1 MVTGHSGRFPLFKG
15 ATRLPTFA
23 GVPRTVFLATFMA
36 CATLFLTIH
45 MWAVALFALAWFI
58 EFCVAKHDDRIFR
71 VISLAIK
78 TKGFNLINS
87 PFTKKWGGSSYSPVD
102 YEGR

>member
-1 MVTGHSGRFPLFKG
+1 MATGHSGRFPLFKG

-23 GVPRTVFLATFMA
+23 GVPRTAFLATFMT

-45 MWAVALFALAWFI
+45 LWALALFALAWFI
-58 EFCVAKHDDRIFR
+58 EFCIAKHDDRIFR
-71 VISLAIK
+71 IIALAVR
-78 TKGFNLINS
+78 TKGLNLINS
-87 PFTKKWGGSSYSPVD
+87 PFTKKWGGSSYSPID